1 MNSEGS
7 SKATACYSHDRE
19 WFVAEAAAFIS
30 SRPKG
35 AALVSLDV
43 SDFKV
48 VNLVFGRRTGD
59 RMLRHIYETVESFLE
74 PGEFLIRD
82 TADIFYAVLATQDR
96 ATILERLTAVRSAFD
111 AEMLT
116 GSAHTPYLEL
126 RFGVY
131 LPENDGTPVE
141 KMIEYANMARKHSL
155 RNLRVT
161 DKCFYCPERA
171 QHKVEEKQRAAELVE
186 AMEKRQFVVF
196 LQPKVNLK
204 TGRIAGAEALVRW
217 NHPERGILAPG
228 LFIPL
233 LERCRL
239 VHRIDI
245 FVFEEVCRLL
255 AKWQREGR
263 ELFPISV
270 NLSRET
276 LDIPNLLPHF
286 KTICDE
292 LGVPRRLIEIEI
304 TETSFAGSFEKICD
318 FVRSLNAEG
327 FSCSLDDFGFG
338 YSSLGC
344 LQRLPVDTVKLD
356 RSFFVGSFDEERS
369 RMIVS
374 AMTCLANRLGLKTV
388 AEGIEDIEQLDYLKR
403 TCCDMVQ
410 GFVFYRPMSAADFER
425 EAFSGRSS
433 NATDVCACT
442 G

>member
-318 FVRSLNAEG
+318 
-327 FSCSLDDFGFG
+327 
-338 YSSLGC
+338 
-344 LQRLPVDTVKLD
+344 
-356 RSFFVGSFDEERS
+356 
-369 RMIVS
+369 
-374 AMTCLANRLGLKTV
+374 
-388 AEGIEDIEQLDYLKR
+388 
-403 TCCDMVQ
+403 
-410 GFVFYRPMSAADFER
+410 
-425 EAFSGRSS
+425 
-433 NATDVCACT
+433 
-442 G
+442 